1 MKVYGI
7 NRQAARVALAMLF
20 VLLISFSQIA
30 SALDIPAAQ
39 YPFPTKDPYM
49 ATILSTFSP
58 SKAKYDE
65 WTLVYRPE
73 RMKGN
78 FPIQKPDVRLQTY
91 KQKSGAPLVL
101 IIAGL
106 GGNGYSTNSVALGDE
121 YIKAGFHVI
130 TLPNNLSWSYTQ
142 GISETGVPGYLPRDT
157 PEYYQFIKWVLDYAK
172 NKKGMNYS
180 SITLVGYSNG
190 GVLAGFLAP
199 LDKKQPQPLFKKV
212 LLINPGIDVIF
223 GIQKLDY
230 LNDVVGAG
238 ISQPWKNHIYGA
250 IYTHAGDISAAK
262 DPVKA
267 LFKMIE
273 DLKIQPNHIQW
284 VIGNQYRTD
293 LQWIIVSS
301 HFVKKRVLKTPFSKF
316 KLNALEEEALTYNFA
331 AYLKSFVIPS
341 LPAELQHSN
350 IPYDSSLYSQMDA
363 LKKDSRVYIFTNVDD
378 FLLQPSDLPLL
389 RESFGDRLVMYPYGG
404 HMGNIVVPFNVQMYL
419 KFSK

>member
-1 MKVYGI
+1 MSGVI
-7 NRQAARVALAMLF
+7 LTAVRRAFAILF
-20 VLLISFSQIA
+20 VLFLSFGQAA
-30 SALDIPAAQ
+30 SALDIPASQ

-58 SKAKYDE
+58 TKAKYDE
-65 WTLVYRPE
+65 WTMVYRPE

-78 FPIQKPDVRLQTY
+78 FPLQKPDVRLQTY
-91 KQKSGAPLVL
+91 KQKAGAPLVL

-180 SITLVGYSNG
+180 SVTLVGYSNG

-199 LDKKQPQPLFKKV
+199 LDKKQSQPLFKKV
-212 LLINPGIDVIF
+212 LLINPGVDVIY

-238 ISQPWKNHIYGA
+238 ISQAWKNHLWGA
-250 IYTHAGDISAAK
+250 IFTHAGDISAAK

-284 VIGNQYRTD
+284 IIGNQYRQD

-301 HFVKKRVLKTPFSKF
+301 HFVQKRVLKTPFSKY

-350 IPYDSSLYSQMDA
+350 IPYDSSLYSQMEA
-363 LKKDSRVYIFTNVDD
+363 LKNDPRVSVFTNVDD
-378 FLLQPSDLPLL
+378 FLLKPSDLPML
-389 RESFGDRLVMYPYGG
+389 REAFGDRLVMYPYGG
-404 HMGNIVVPFNVQMYL
+404 HMGNIVVPFNVQMYM
-419 KFSK
+419 KFSR